1 MEIKLPGYGSRA
13 GDVTRDPTKKMQRRD
28 REVDDCEALLKF
40 RAVIR
45 NARIFA
51 LFFQKTKNL

>member
-1 MEIKLPGYGSRA
+1 MEIKLPGFGSRA
-13 GDVTRDPTKKMQRRD
+13 GDVTRDPTKKMRR
-28 REVDDCEALLKF
+28 RYRGVDDCEALLKF

-51 LFFQKTKNL
+51 LFF